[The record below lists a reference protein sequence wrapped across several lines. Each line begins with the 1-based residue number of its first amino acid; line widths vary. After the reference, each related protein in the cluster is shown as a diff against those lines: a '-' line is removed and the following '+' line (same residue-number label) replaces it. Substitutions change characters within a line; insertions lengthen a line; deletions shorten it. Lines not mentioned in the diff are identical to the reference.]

1 MSIAGPGKIIQDGLV
16 LYLDAANSKS
26 FVSGSTTWTDI
37 SRNNNS
43 GSLINGPAFNSANG
57 GVISFDGTNDYVS
70 VTNSANYNPSTA
82 LTVEL
87 WYNSTTTPSGLFY
100 TYCLLSSQQSVAP
113 FNGIDIRGS
122 SATTLNFAIA
132 ISSAETFVSLGTIT
146 ANQWTCVAVT
156 YNGSALNGYRNGV
169 LVQSTSKSGTID
181 STNKDLWIGNNPS
194 FSPRYYSGQM
204 SALKIYN
211 RALSATEVLQNY
223 NVEKKKFGLS

>member
-1 MSIAGPGKIIQDGLV
+1 MSVEGGPDIVTNGLV
-16 LYLDAANSKS
+16 LYLDAANNRSI
-26 FVSGSTTWTDI
+26 VSGSTTWFDL
-37 SRNNNS
+37 SRNGNT
-43 GSLINGPAFNSANG
+43 GSLINGPAYSSANG
-57 GVISFDGTNDYVS
+57 GVLSFDGTNDYVS

-82 LTVEL
+82 LAVEL

-100 TYCLLSSQQSVAP
+100 TYCLVSSQQSVAP

-211 RALSATEVLQNY
+211 RALSPAEIRQNY
-223 NVEKKKFGLS
+223 HATKGRYGL